1 MIYVNNLRIR
11 VLEMQDTS
19 NNSLYNNWSIEQGD
33 YVRKGLSKDGSYYK
47 QKISLRSKILIILLS
62 VLAIVLGIV
71 LMTGNKTHI

>member
-1 MIYVNNLRIR
+1 
-11 VLEMQDTS
+11 MQDTS

-62 VLAIVLGIV
+62 VLAVVLGIV
-71 LMTGNKTHI
+71 LIAGNKTHI

>member
-1 MIYVNNLRIR
+1 MISVNNLRIR
-11 VLEMQDTS
+11 ELKMQDTS